1 MDCEKHN
8 CNFTRIELERGKTL
22 DVCKECQRERLKV
35 FEDLFEDLFERERFL
50 DIPMVQRFHNIHNA
64 EVIDTIKKC
73 NKLGI

>member
-8 CNFTRIELERGKTL
+8 CNFTRIELEHGKTL
-22 DVCKECQRERLKV
+22 DVCKECERERLQK
-35 FEDLFEDLFERERFL
+35 FEGLFKQEQFL
-50 DIPMVQRFHNIHNA
+50 GVPMMERFHNTHNA